1 MKCFFQTV
9 PTFAEAGVQG
19 VELNSWVG
27 VLAPAHTPEEIIRQ
41 LNVEINAV
49 LSEPEVKTQLQGYGI
64 IEWSEGRMSA
74 CTRELDVKGRLL
86 LCAAANPHSMQG

>member
-1 MKCFFQTV
+1 MVFPNV

-27 VLAPAHTPEEIIRQ
+27 VLAPANTPDAIIKQ

-49 LSEPEVKTQLQGYGI
+49 LGEPEVKTQLQGYGI
-64 IEWSEGRMSA
+64 IASSGS
-74 CTRELDVKGRLL
+74 
-86 LCAAANPHSMQG
+86 AANFVAEIKRDFELYGPVTKQAGIKAN